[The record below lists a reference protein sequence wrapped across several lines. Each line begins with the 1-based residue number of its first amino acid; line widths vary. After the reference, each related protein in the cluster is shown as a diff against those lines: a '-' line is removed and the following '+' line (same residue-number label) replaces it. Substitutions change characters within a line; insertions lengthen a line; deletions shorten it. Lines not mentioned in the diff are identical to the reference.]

1 MRAVTYQSV
10 KDTFTSLV
18 GVDSLLTA
26 EATNYERSFVSHY
39 RDGWYAALWPFSI
52 SSTDL
57 AYDGYGQLDLSSI
70 TDLADVLRIYKYDPQ
85 KTKSV
90 TEYSYTREGTKAV
103 IKYLRTTGSATSAAT
118 LAGDGTTV
126 VVKYRKKEPIF
137 TGVTYNAS
145 DTYAVGDLIYFGTL
159 DWYICI
165 DATSTGQNPTTHA
178 AKWTKQEV
186 AYDLSKFTQYRCY
199 VDWLMSDGQH
209 SKAEQ
214 GMLFADKFLFDS
226 MDRLERQSNQTENT
240 SIKLYPAAMTQGAVV
255 I

>member
-1 MRAVTYQSV
+1 MRGVTYQSV
-10 KDTFTSLV
+10 KDAFTSLV

-52 SSTDL
+52 TSTDL

-70 TDLADVLRIYKYDPQ
+70 TDLADVLRIYKHDPQ

-90 TEYSYTREGTKAV
+90 TEYSFKREGDKAS
-103 IKYLRTTGSATSAAT
+103 IKYLRKTGAATSAAT

-126 VVKYRKKEPIF
+126 VVQYRKQEPIF
-137 TGVTYNAS
+137 TGTTYSAS
-145 DTYAVGDLIYFGTL
+145 ATYAVGDVIYFDTL
-159 DWYICI
+159 DFYKCI
-165 DATSTGQNPTTHA
+165 DATSTGQTPTTHA

-186 AYDLSKFTQYRCY
+186 AYDLSKFTEYRCY

-209 SKAEQ
+209 GTAQ
-214 GMLFADKFLFDS
+214 QQMANADGFLFGS
-226 MDRLERQSNQTENT
+226 MDRLERQSNQNENT
-240 SIKLYPAAMTQGAVV
+240 SIKLYPAAMTEGAV
-255 I
+255 II